1 MEYDDFGST
10 NTKSDK
16 RCLWLW
22 VVALLT
28 IMTMVC
34 SVMGMVTKGMTWSL
48 AAMAS
53 SCCCVG
59 ISLHTHKVVQCQHSQ
74 CKKKIL
80 IVCNLMV
87 FVGFIIAV
95 FTLNERKGNGDY
107 FRLNEEGDIVA
118 TERLYNV
125 DAEKEVL
132 SANNVDATSS
142 RHAK

>member
-1 MEYDDFGST
+1 M
-10 NTKSDK
+10 
-16 RCLWLW
+16 
-22 VVALLT
+22 
-28 IMTMVC
+28 
-34 SVMGMVTKGMTWSL
+34 
-48 AAMAS
+48 
-53 SCCCVG
+53 
-59 ISLHTHKVVQCQHSQ
+59 
-74 CKKKIL
+74 